1 MILIKILLRNSKL
14 KVKTIDILKN
24 KGTDFDIKDDIFD
37 IDPRVDIISRVVR
50 WQLTKKRS
58 GNHKVKSRSEIRS
71 TNAKIYRQKG
81 TGKARHGPSS
91 VVQFRGGGVV
101 HGPVVRDHTHKL
113 PKKIRVL
120 GLKSALSLKAK
131 NGNLKVLEISK
142 VDKKTKS
149 FRKSFDK
156 LDIKSVLFVI
166 GSEEGEI
173 ELVKIINNIPN
184 IDYIKQIGLNVYDV
198 MNKDQIFITEKAIKE
213 IENRL

>member
-1 MILIKILLRNSKL
+1 M
-14 KVKTIDILKN
+14 
-24 KGTDFDIKDDIFD
+24 
-37 IDPRVDIISRVVR
+37 
-50 WQLTKKRS
+50 
-58 GNHKVKSRSEIRS
+58 
-71 TNAKIYRQKG
+71 
-81 TGKARHGPSS
+81 
-91 VVQFRGGGVV
+91 
-101 HGPVVRDHTHKL
+101 
-113 PKKIRVL
+113 L

-198 MNKDQIFITEKAIKE
+198 MNKDQILLLKKQLKKLKIDY
-213 IENRL
+213 NG